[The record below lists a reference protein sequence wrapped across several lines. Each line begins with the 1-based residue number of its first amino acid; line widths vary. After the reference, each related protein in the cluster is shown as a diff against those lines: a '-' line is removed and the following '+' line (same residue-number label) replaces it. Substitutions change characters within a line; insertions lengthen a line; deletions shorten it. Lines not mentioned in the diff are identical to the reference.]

1 MNTLTVSKKVY
12 SDISER
18 INTTLSF
25 SPYSA
30 AEAMHVVDAYLAG
43 EDAVSE
49 DAIAMLAFN
58 MIKAELDRAM
68 VRSTRAR
75 ERAEKRRK
83 AQPAACKPDAA
94 PVVADATTAAEAEE
108 AAEPVELPLSRRERR
123 AIERSLHPKSRK
135 WKRIG

>member
-1 MNTLTVSKKVY
+1 MNTLPVSKKVY

-83 AQPAACKPDAA
+83 KQPATDKPSVA
-94 PVVADATTAAEAEE
+94 PVVADTSSVTEAEE
-108 AAEPVELPLSRRERR
+108 TSGSVELPLSRRERR